1 MKGTA
6 IGWLTRLFATYDSQ
20 ASFGSLFRT
29 GPKEELNYERSSHR

>member
-1 MKGTA
+1 MFWIRGGAPLKGTA

-29 GPKEELNYERSSHR
+29 GPK